1 LPDLF
6 YISVGVIN
14 LSQRAFIVHS
24 SVKHPVSE
32 SPQDEWRLN
41 VIKLKTALTSV
52 ALAGSIA
59 AVSAPVMAR
68 EVISI
73 VGSSTVYPFATVVA
87 ERFGTKTDFR
97 TPKLESTGSGGGMKL
112 FCQGIGTQHPDISN
126 ASRRMKTSEYDLCV
140 NNGVTDITEFRI
152 GSDGIV
158 IASSQKAPN
167 LELTLE
173 DLFLALGKQVPNPDN
188 ENELIANPYEKWS
201 EVNSDLPDVEI
212 RVMGPPPTSGTRDSF
227 NELALQGGC
236 EDLPA
241 VANMSEDDMEGVCQ
255 SVREDGVFIEAGEND
270 NLIVQKLIDD
280 DGMYGVF
287 GYSFL
292 EENADRL
299 QAATLNGIEP
309 TNEAIATDQYPV
321 ARSLFFYVKK
331 AHVGVIPG
339 IAEYVEEFNSASA
352 MGPNGYLKSVG
363 LIVPTRDA
371 LMDLQEKAEKM
382 PNLAKD
388 ELM

>member
-1 LPDLF
+1 M
-6 YISVGVIN
+6 
-14 LSQRAFIVHS
+14 
-24 SVKHPVSE
+24 K
-32 SPQDEWRLN
+32 LN
-41 VIKLKTALTSV
+41 KALATV
-52 ALAGSIA
+52 ALAGSVA
-59 AVSAPVMAR
+59 AMSAPAMAR
-68 EVISI
+68 DTISI

-87 ERFGTKTDFR
+87 ERFGTKTDFA

-112 FCQGIGTQHPDISN
+112 FCQGIGTQNPDITN
-126 ASRRMKTSEYDLCV
+126 ASRRMKTSEYDLCT
-140 NNGVTDITEFRI
+140 NNGVKDITEFRI

-158 IASSQKAPN
+158 IASSSKAQN
-167 LELTLE
+167 MDLTLE
-173 DLFLALGKQVPNPDN
+173 QLFLALGKQVPNPEN
-188 ENELIANPYEKWS
+188 ENELIENPYEKWS
-201 EVNSDLPDVEI
+201 DIDSDLPNVKI
-212 RVMGPPPTSGTRDSF
+212 QVMGPPPTSGTRDSF

-241 VANMSEDDMEGVCQ
+241 VADMSEDDMETVCQ
-255 SVREDGVFIEAGEND
+255 SIREDGAFIEAGEND

-280 DGMYGVF
+280 AGMYGVF

-299 QAATLNGIEP
+299 QAATLNGVAP
-309 TNEAIATDQYPV
+309 TNEAIANDEYPV

-339 IAEYVEEFNSASA
+339 IKEYVEEFVSGAA

-371 LMDLQEKAEKM
+371 LMDLQDKAANM
-382 PNLAKD
+382 PNLKKE